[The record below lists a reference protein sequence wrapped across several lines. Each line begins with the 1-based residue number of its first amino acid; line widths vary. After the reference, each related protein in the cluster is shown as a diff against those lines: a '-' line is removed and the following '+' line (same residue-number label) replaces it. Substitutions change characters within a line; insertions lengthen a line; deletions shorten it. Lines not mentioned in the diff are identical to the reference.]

1 MEQSDKNQI
10 VIAAVTA
17 AGPVGDDRAA
27 WSDRVLEMAAQIAAM
42 TSPASDVMTTIDS
55 VNNAKVFTAVLL
67 EIKKEQS
74 STRGLLT
81 LKTRVSEHA
90 PDGTEQARTERT
102 DTRQGIAMA
111 RRCRALV
118 GHRVA
123 VWVEVQTMKNSTNKV
138 RVIAHIEDLG
148 EAEDEVSAA

>member
-1 MEQSDKNQI
+1 MEQVDKNQI
-10 VIAAVTA
+10 VIAAVGA

-27 WSDRVLEMAAQIAAM
+27 WSDRVVEMAAQITAM
-42 TSPASDVMTTIDS
+42 SSPNSDVMTTIDS
-55 VNNAKVFTAVLL
+55 VSNAKVFTATLL

-81 LKTRVSEHA
+81 LKTRVSEHS

-148 EAEDEVSAA
+148 EAEEGGDSV

>member
-1 MEQSDKNQI
+1 MEQSDKNRI
-10 VIAAVTA
+10 AIAAVTA
-17 AGPVGDDRAA
+17 AGSVGDDRAA
-27 WSDRVLEMAAQIAAM
+27 WNDRVLELAAQITAM
-42 TSPASDVMTTIDS
+42 TSPSSDVMTAIES
-55 VNNAKVFTAVLL
+55 VSNAKVFTAVLL

-74 STRGLLT
+74 STRGLVT

-102 DTRQGIAMA
+102 DTRQGLAMA

-123 VWVEVQTMKNSTNKV
+123 VWVDLQTMKGGSNKV

-148 EAEDEVSAA
+148 ETEDEAA

>member
-1 MEQSDKNQI
+1 MEQSDKNAI
-10 VIAAVTA
+10 VIAAVGA

-27 WSDRVLEMAAQIAAM
+27 WSDRVEEMAASITAM
-42 TSPASDVMTTIDS
+42 TTPNSDVMKVVDS
-55 VNNAKVFTAVLL
+55 VSNAKVFTAVLL
-67 EIKKEQS
+67 AITKEKS

-102 DTRQGIAMA
+102 DTRAGLAMA

-118 GHRVA
+118 GHHVL

-138 RVIAHIEDLG
+138 RVIVHIEDLG
-148 EAEDEVSAA
+148 EAEEEADAA